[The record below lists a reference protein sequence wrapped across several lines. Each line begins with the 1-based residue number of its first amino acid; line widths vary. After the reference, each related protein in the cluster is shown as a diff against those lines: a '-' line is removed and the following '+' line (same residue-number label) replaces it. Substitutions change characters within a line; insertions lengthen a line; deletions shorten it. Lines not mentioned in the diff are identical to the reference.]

1 MTTPSTSLTTLPNI
15 GSVLANRLIQA
26 EILTPSDLLLAG
38 AENAFIRM
46 ATVDNDV
53 CIQMLWALECAIQG
67 VRWHSL
73 SASRKNELKQF
84 YELVTKGL

>member
-1 MTTPSTSLTTLPNI
+1 MTAHNNTLTSLPNI

-26 EILTPSDLLLAG
+26 EILTPNDLFEAG
-38 AENAFIRM
+38 AEKAFIRM
-46 ATVDNDV
+46 ATVNTDV
-53 CIQMLWALECAIQG
+53 CIQMLWALEGAIQG

-73 SASRKNELKQF
+73 SSARKNELKEF